1 VGGVEVTRTANPN
14 PAYDLLVYGA
24 SPAGLGAA
32 IAAARQGLRVL
43 LAEPLGQIGGMVT
56 GGLSRTD
63 LGRPE
68 TVGGLFREFM
78 DRVVGYYEQHYG
90 PGSQQAKDCLEGQ
103 RFEPHVALE
112 ILTEMVQEAGVE
124 FCLDCTLSTVE
135 VAEDRIE
142 QVTLSGAD
150 GRARIPA
157 SFFIDAS
164 YEGDLLA
171 AAGCDFRTGREPRSE
186 YEEEYAGHLFWDPT
200 KGRATDHGTG
210 EGDHRIQAYCFRLT
224 VTGDPANRLPIERPA
239 DYDPSRY
246 DLLKQYLAAAPRRLK
261 DVLLLGPLPNRK
273 WDVNNWGFCWQSMD
287 FIEANGDYPEGPW
300 EQRRWIAEQHRD
312 YQWGLLHFLQNDR
325 SVPSDLREEVSAF
338 GLCQDEFPDR
348 RGWPQQLYV
357 REARRLI
364 GQHVFT
370 EHDARRDRRKPDSV
384 AVGSFPIDSHAT
396 QWYQIGQPMP
406 APEGFFMCSVRPYE
420 IPYRAL
426 LPKSPRNLLVPVC
439 MSATHA
445 GYGTLRMEPV
455 MMNLGLACGLAAA
468 QAKENGADFHTIDV
482 EKLQQSLE
490 QSGQIVHAP
499 DR

>member
-1 VGGVEVTRTANPN
+1 MKTQSPD
-14 PAYDLLVYGA
+14 AYDLFVYGA

-43 LAEPLGQIGGMVT
+43 VAEPLGQIGGMVT

-78 DRVVGYYEQHYG
+78 GRVVAHYEKHYG
-90 PGSQQAKDCLEGQ
+90 ASSQQVEDCLAGQ
-103 RFEPHVALE
+103 RFEPRVALA
-112 ILTEMVQEAGVE
+112 LLAEMVQQAGVDVR
-124 FCLDCTLSTVE
+124 LNRAVSAAGVG
-135 VAEDRIE
+135 EDRIE
-142 QVTLSGAD
+142 NLTLSAPGGLERVSA
-150 GRARIPA
+150 P
-157 SFFIDAS
+157 FFIDAS

-171 AAGCDFRTGREPRSE
+171 AAGCDYRAGRESREE
-186 YEEEYAGHLFWDPT
+186 YEEEYAGHLLWDPS
-200 KGRATDHGTG
+200 KGRASKHGTG
-210 EGDHRIQAYCFRLT
+210 EGDDRVQAYCFRLT
-224 VTGDPANRLPIERPA
+224 VTDDPDNRLPVERPP

-246 DLLKQYLAAAPRRLK
+246 DLLKQYLAAAPRGLK

-287 FIEANGDYPEGPW
+287 YIEQNSAYPEGTW
-300 EQRRWIAEQHRD
+300 EQRREIAESHQA
-312 YQWGLLHFLQNDR
+312 YQWGLLYFIQNDR
-325 SVPSDLREEVSAF
+325 SVPADLRAEVSAF
-338 GLCQDEFPDR
+338 GLCKDEFPER
-348 RGWPQQLYV
+348 AGWPEQLYI

-364 GQHVFT
+364 GEHVFT

-396 QWYQIGQPMP
+396 QWYQVGQPTP

-445 GYGTLRMEPV
+445 GYGSLRMEPV
-455 MMNLGLACGLAAA
+455 MMNLGLACGLAAV
-468 QAKENGADFHTIDV
+468 QAKGDGCDFHTLEV
-482 EKLQQSLE
+482 EKLQQSLV
-490 QSGQIVHAP
+490 SNGQVIHAP

>member
-1 VGGVEVTRTANPN
+1 MTRPADLD
-14 PAYDLLVYGA
+14 PAYDLFVYGA

-43 LAEPLGQIGGMVT
+43 VAEPLGQIGGMVT

-63 LGRPE
+63 LGRPD
-68 TVGGLFREFM
+68 TVGGIFREFM
-78 DRVVGYYEQHYG
+78 TRVLGYYEQHYG
-90 PGSQQAKDCLEGQ
+90 PGSQQARDCLEGQ
-103 RFEPHVALE
+103 RVGPRVALD
-112 ILTEMVQEAGVE
+112 ILTEIVQEAGVE
-124 FCLDCTLSTVE
+124 VCLRRALSTVE
-135 VAEDRIE
+135 MGEDLIE
-142 QVTLSGAD
+142 QVTLAGPD
-150 GRARIPA
+150 RIARTSA

-171 AAGCDFRTGREPRSE
+171 AAGCDYRTGREPRSE
-186 YEEEYAGHLFWDPT
+186 YEEEYAGHLFWDST

-224 VTGDPANRLPIERPA
+224 LTRDPANRLPIERPA
-239 DYDPSRY
+239 NYDPSRY

-261 DVLLLGPLPNRK
+261 DVILLGPLPNRK
-273 WDVNNWGFCWQSMD
+273 WDANNWGFCWQSMD
-287 FIEANGDYPEGPW
+287 FIEANDNYPEGSW
-300 EQRRWIAEQHRD
+300 DQRRSIADQHRAH
-312 YQWGLLHFLQNDR
+312 QWGLLYFLQNDR
-325 SVPSDLREEVSAF
+325 SVPADLRAEVSAF
-338 GLCQDEFPDR
+338 GLCKDEFASR
-348 RGWPQQLYV
+348 RGWPEQLYV

-364 GQHVFT
+364 GQHIFT

-396 QWYQIGQPMP
+396 RWYEIGQPTP

-420 IPYRAL
+420 IPYRTL

-468 QAKENGADFHTIDV
+468 QAKENGADLHTIDV

-490 QSGQIVHAP
+490 QSGQIIHAP

>member
-1 VGGVEVTRTANPN
+1 VTGPTDSD

-32 IAAARQGLRVL
+32 IAAARRGLRVL
-43 LAEPLGQIGGMVT
+43 VAEPLGQIGGMVT

-90 PGSQQAKDCLEGQ
+90 PGSQQANDCLEGQ
-103 RFEPHVALE
+103 RFEPHVALD

-124 FCLDCTLSTVE
+124 ICLRRALSTVE
-135 VAEDRIE
+135 VGEDRVE
-142 QVTLSGAD
+142 QITLSGPD
-150 GRARIPA
+150 SIARTSA

-171 AAGCDFRTGREPRSE
+171 AAGCDYRTGREPHSE
-186 YEEEYAGHLFWDPT
+186 YEEEYAGHLFWDPG

-210 EGDHRIQAYCFRLT
+210 EGDRRVQAYCFRLT
-224 VTGDPANRLPIERPA
+224 VTDDPASRLPIERPA
-239 DYDPSRY
+239 DYDPCRY

-261 DVLLLGPLPNRK
+261 DVLLLGPLPNGK

-287 FIEANGDYPEGPW
+287 FIEANDDYPEGSW
-300 EQRRWIAEQHRD
+300 EQRRSISEQHRD
-312 YQWGLLHFLQNDR
+312 YQWGLLYFLQNDR
-325 SVPSDLREEVSAF
+325 SVPSDLRAEATAF
-338 GLCQDEFPDR
+338 GLCKDEFACR
-348 RGWPQQLYV
+348 GGWPEQLYV
-357 REARRLI
+357 REARRLV
-364 GQHVFT
+364 GEHVFT

-396 QWYQIGQPMP
+396 QWYQVGQPTP
-406 APEGFFMCSVRPYE
+406 APEGFFMCSARPYE

-455 MMNLGLACGLAAA
+455 MMNLGLACGLAAV
-468 QAKENGADFHTIDV
+468 QAKEDGGDFHTLDV

-490 QSGQIVHAP
+490 QSGQVVRAP
-499 DR
+499 ER